1 MSWCPRSNGTGG
13 RFFPTFPNFFT
24 MDVFDCIRSRPA
36 VRSFRPE
43 PIPGAVVKKILQ
55 AGRQAH
61 SQRNRQPWRFVVIQ
75 DREVLTQIGA
85 LASTGPYIAGAPLAI
100 ALAIEGAK
108 NPYIDATRAAECLM
122 LAAWGEG
129 VGSCW
134 VGGLDRPKIKELLGI
149 PGEAELVT
157 VIPFGY
163 PTDEEK
169 TKKKVRNRLG
179 KIAYRERYGE
189 SYVA

>member
-1 MSWCPRSNGTGG
+1 
-13 RFFPTFPNFFT
+13 
-24 MDVFDCIRSRPA
+24 MDVFDCIHSRPA

-43 PIPGAVVKKILQ
+43 PIPDEVIKKILH

-75 DREVLTQIGA
+75 NRETLKQLGA
-85 LASTGPYIAGAPLAI
+85 LASTGPYIADAPLAI

-122 LAAWGEG
+122 LAAWAEG
-129 VGSCW
+129 LGSCW
-134 VGGLDRPKIKELLGI
+134 VGGIDRPKAKELLGI
-149 PGEAELVT
+149 PEATELVT
-157 VIPFGY
+157 IIPFGY

-169 TKKKVRNRLG
+169 KQKKVRKRLG
-179 KIAYRERYGE
+179 SIAFRERYGQPLD
-189 SYVA
+189 

>member
-1 MSWCPRSNGTGG
+1 
-13 RFFPTFPNFFT
+13 
-24 MDVFDCIRSRPA
+24 MDVFDCIVSRPA
-36 VRSFRPE
+36 VRNFCPD
-43 PIPGAVVKKILQ
+43 PIPADVVRKILQ

-61 SQRNRQPWRFVVIQ
+61 SQRNRQPWRFVVVQ
-75 DREVLTQIGA
+75 RRETLGQIGA
-85 LASTGPYIAGAPLAI
+85 LASSGPYIANAPLAI
-100 ALAIEGAK
+100 ALVIEGAK

-134 VGGLDRPKIKELLGI
+134 VGGLDRPKIKALLGI
-149 PGEAELVT
+149 PEEAELIT

-169 TKKKVRNRLG
+169 AQKKVRKRLSM
-179 KIAYRERYGE
+179 IAYGERYGQ
-189 SYVA
+189 AL

>member
-1 MSWCPRSNGTGG
+1 
-13 RFFPTFPNFFT
+13 
-24 MDVFDCIRSRPA
+24 MDVFNCIRTRPA
-36 VRSFRPE
+36 VRSFRPDSV
-43 PIPGAVVKKILQ
+43 PGDVVKKILG

-75 DREVLTQIGA
+75 DREILKQIGA
-85 LASTGPYIAGAPLAI
+85 LASSGPYIADAPLAI
-100 ALAIEGAK
+100 ALVIEGAK

-129 VGSCW
+129 IGSCW

-149 PGEAELVT
+149 PADAELVT

-169 TKKKVRNRLG
+169 AKKKVRKRLE
-179 KIAYRERYGE
+179 KIAYRERYGQ
-189 SYVA
+189 SY

>member
-1 MSWCPRSNGTGG
+1 
-13 RFFPTFPNFFT
+13 
-24 MDVFDCIRSRPA
+24 MDVFDCIRTRPA
-36 VRSFRPE
+36 VRSFRPD
-43 PIPGAVVKKILQ
+43 PIPEVVVRKILE

-75 DREVLTQIGA
+75 SRETLRQIGA
-85 LASTGPYIAGAPLAI
+85 LASSGPYIADAPLAI
-100 ALAIEGAK
+100 ALVIEGAK

-122 LAAWGEG
+122 LVAWGEG

-149 PGEAELVT
+149 PADAELVT

-163 PTDEEK
+163 PADEEK
-169 TKKKVRNRLG
+169 DKKKVRRRLG
-179 KIAYRERYGE
+179 KIACRERYGQPWG
-189 SYVA
+189 SV

>member
-1 MSWCPRSNGTGG
+1 MN
-13 RFFPTFPNFFT
+13 
-24 MDVFDCIRSRPA
+24 VFDCICTRSA

-43 PIPGAVVKKILQ
+43 PIPEGIVKKILE

-61 SQRNRQPWRFVVIQ
+61 SQRNRQPWRFVVVQ
-75 DREVLTQIGA
+75 NRETLRQIGA
-85 LASTGPYIAGAPLAI
+85 LASSGPYIGDAPLAI
-100 ALAIEGAK
+100 ALVIEGAK

-122 LAAWGEG
+122 LVAWGEG

-149 PGEAELVT
+149 LAEAELVT

-169 TKKKVRNRLG
+169 TKKKVRKRLG
-179 KIAYRERYGE
+179 KIAYRERYGK

>member
-1 MSWCPRSNGTGG
+1 
-13 RFFPTFPNFFT
+13 
-24 MDVFDCIRSRPA
+24 MDIFDCLRTRPA
-36 VRSFRPE
+36 VRSFRSDPV
-43 PIPGAVVKKILQ
+43 PDGVVKKILE

-75 DREVLTQIGA
+75 NRETLKQIGT
-85 LASTGPYIAGAPLAI
+85 LASSGPYIADAPLAI
-100 ALAIEGAK
+100 ALVIEGAK

-129 VGSCW
+129 IGSCW
-134 VGGLDRPKIKELLGI
+134 VGGLDRLKIKELLGI
-149 PGEAELVT
+149 PEEAELIT

-169 TKKKVRNRLG
+169 AKKKVRKRLG
-179 KIAYRERYGE
+179 KIASRERYGQA
-189 SYVA
+189 YQ

>member
-1 MSWCPRSNGTGG
+1 
-13 RFFPTFPNFFT
+13 
-24 MDVFDCIRSRPA
+24 MDIFDCIRSRPA

-43 PIPGAVVKKILQ
+43 PIPNAVIKKILQ
-55 AGRQAH
+55 AGQQAH

-75 DREVLTQIGA
+75 DREMLKQIGT
-85 LASTGPYIAGAPLAI
+85 LASTGSYIADAPLAI
-100 ALAIEGAK
+100 ALAVEGAK

-122 LAAWGEG
+122 LAAWSEG

-149 PGEAELVT
+149 PEEAELVT

-163 PTDEEK
+163 PTDDEK
-169 TKKKVRNRLG
+169 NKKKVRKRLE
-179 KIAYRERYGE
+179 KLAFSERYGQKYKE
-189 SYVA
+189 

>member
-1 MSWCPRSNGTGG
+1 
-13 RFFPTFPNFFT
+13 
-24 MDVFDCIRSRPA
+24 MDIFDCIRSRPA

-43 PIPGAVVKKILQ
+43 PIPHAVIKKILQ
-55 AGRQAH
+55 AGQQAH

-75 DREVLTQIGA
+75 DREMLKQIGA
-85 LASTGPYIAGAPLAI
+85 LASTGPYIAEAPMAI

-122 LAAWGEG
+122 LTAWGEG

-149 PGEAELVT
+149 PADAELVT
-157 VIPFGY
+157 IIPFGY
-163 PTDEEK
+163 PTEEEK
-169 TKKKVRNRLG
+169 GKKKVRKRLE
-179 KIAYRERYGE
+179 KIAFSERYGQE
-189 SYVA
+189 YKG

>member
-1 MSWCPRSNGTGG
+1 M
-13 RFFPTFPNFFT
+13 
-24 MDVFDCIRSRPA
+24 
-36 VRSFRPE
+36 
-43 PIPGAVVKKILQ
+43 
-55 AGRQAH
+55 
-61 SQRNRQPWRFVVIQ
+61 IQ
-75 DREVLTQIGA
+75 DRAMITQIGA
-85 LASTGPYIAGAPLAI
+85 LASSGPYIADAPMAI

-108 NPYIDATRAAECLM
+108 NPYIDATRAAECFM

-149 PGEAELVT
+149 PAEAELVT

-169 TKKKVRNRLG
+169 TKRKYANG
-179 KIAYRERYGE
+179 
-189 SYVA
+189 

>member
-1 MSWCPRSNGTGG
+1 MNQSINRCV
-13 RFFPTFPNFFT
+13 
-24 MDVFDCIRSRPA
+24 MDVLDCIRTRPA

-43 PIPGAVVKKILQ
+43 PVPNEVVKKILE

-61 SQRNRQPWRFVVIQ
+61 SQRNRQPWRFVVVQ
-75 DREVLTQIGA
+75 ERETLKQIGA
-85 LASTGPYIAGAPLAI
+85 LASSGPYIADAPLAI
-100 ALAIEGAK
+100 ALVIEGAK

-149 PGEAELVT
+149 PEPAELVT

-169 TKKKVRNRLG
+169 AKKKVRKRLD
-179 KIAYRERYGE
+179 KVAYRERYGQPFGI
-189 SYVA
+189 